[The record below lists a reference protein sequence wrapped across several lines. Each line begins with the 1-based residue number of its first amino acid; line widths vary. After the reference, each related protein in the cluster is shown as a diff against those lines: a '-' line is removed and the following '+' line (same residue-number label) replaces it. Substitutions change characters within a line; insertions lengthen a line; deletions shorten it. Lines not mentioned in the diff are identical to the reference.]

1 MSDDEYENVARGKL
15 KLKNDSEIKK
25 KKKKKKDKDK
35 EREKIEL
42 ADGSSVDFG
51 SSSSSQQNNSQGRPL
66 TKSEQ
71 SFKQMQEKMV
81 FYLFFCLFF
90 SF

>member
-25 KKKKKKDKDK
+25 KKKKRKDKDK

-42 ADGSSVDFG
+42 SESSSVDFG
-51 SSSSSQQNNSQGRPL
+51 GASSQQNNPQGRPL

-81 FYLFFCLFF
+81 TKIICLGF
-90 SF
+90 